1 MEEKK
6 FDRNS
11 IIGFLLIFMLLLGVM
26 YINKPS
32 QKEID
37 AKAKIEAE
45 KQKAAAKTS
54 EKEAALTAVDTTAKD
69 SLQLEKLKSSLG
81 SFAYA
86 ATLPSAKQEIQT
98 LENDLV
104 KLTFSNK
111 GGYIVG
117 AEMKNF
123 EAVSKGSGELVK
135 IIKDNNAK
143 LNIELK
149 TQGNLVL
156 NTKDLYF
163 EPTLTKEGENQVLIM
178 RLKAGPEQYLE
189 YRYVLK
195 PKEYMLDF
203 SIRTQGLS
211 KVLQTSN
218 PLPLEWT
225 MKTYRSEKSISYEN
239 RYTELVYEYE
249 NGKDDYL
256 GQSSSN
262 TEAKDVTYI
271 AFKQHFFTSILLTD
285 TPFKVA
291 ELKSDNL
298 VKDIEKDTIF
308 TKSFKATVPLAFKG
322 GEVNYN
328 MNWYYGP
335 ADYKILNKYDKNL
348 DEVISLGWGIFGW
361 INRWI
366 FIPVYDF
373 LSLFLSHGI
382 AIIVFTILVRL
393 VMSPVT
399 YKSYLSQAKMK
410 VLRPEIMELN
420 EKFKKDPMKKQQ
432 ETMKLYNKAGVNPM
446 AGCLPALMQIPV
458 FYALFQ
464 FFPSAIEL
472 RQKSFLWAEDLSSFD
487 AIFSWKQH
495 IPVISGFYGNHISL
509 FPILAAIAIFFYMKM
524 TTGDQ
529 TMSAPPQEGMPDM
542 SKIMKM
548 MIYLSPLM
556 MMIFFNN
563 NASGLSL
570 YYFVS
575 NTITIGIMLVI
586 KNYIINDEKIHARI
600 QENKT
605 KEKPKSKFQQK
616 MQEMMEQAQ
625 EQQKQK
631 NKALEDKKKSLDERK
646 KK

>member
-11 IIGFLLIFMLLLGVM
+11 IIGFVLIFLILMGIM
-26 YINKPS
+26 FINKPS
-32 QKEID
+32 P
-37 AKAKIEAE
+37 
-45 KQKAAAKTS
+45 
-54 EKEAALTAVDTTAKD
+54 EAAGNKVKTEQDPKQATTAVSQTATPAVPD
-69 SLQLEKLKSSLG
+69 SLQLQQLKSSLG
-81 SFAYA
+81 NFAYS
-86 ATLPSAKQEIQT
+86 ATLPSAKAT
-98 LENDLV
+98 TTTVENDLV
-104 KLTFSNK
+104 KFVFSNK
-111 GGYIVG
+111 GGYIVD
-117 AEMKNF
+117 AQMKNF
-123 EAVSKGSGELVK
+123 EAFRKGSGELVK

-143 LNIELK
+143 LNLQLK

-156 NTKDLYF
+156 NTKDLFF
-163 EPTLTKEGENQVLIM
+163 EPNLTTENGNQVLTM
-178 RLKAGPEQYLE
+178 RLKAADQQFLE
-189 YRYVLK
+189 YRYVIK
-195 PKEYMLDF
+195 PKDYMMDF
-203 SIRTQGLS
+203 SIRTQGLAQIL
-211 KVLQTSN
+211 KTSEA
-218 PLPLEWT
+218 LPLEWE
-225 MKTYRSEKSISYEN
+225 MKTYRNEKSVSYEN
-239 RYTELVYEYE
+239 RYSELVYEYE
-249 NGKDDYL
+249 DGKDDYL
-256 GQSSSN
+256 NQSN
-262 TEAKDVTYI
+262 DVENAKDVTYV

-285 TPFKVA
+285 TPFTTA

-298 VKDIEKDTIF
+298 VHDIEKDTIF
-308 TKSFKATVPLAFKG
+308 TKHYKATMPLAFKG
-322 GEVNYN
+322 GEINYN

-335 ADYKILNKYDKNL
+335 TNYKILNDYKKNL
-348 DEVISLGWGIFGW
+348 DEIVPLGWGIFGW
-361 INRWI
+361 INRFL
-366 FIPVYDF
+366 FIPLYNALGGF
-373 LSLFLSHGI
+373 LAHGI

-393 VMSPVT
+393 LMSPIT

-410 VLRPEIMELN
+410 VLRPEIQELN

-432 ETMKLYNKAGVNPM
+432 ETMKLYSKAGVNPM

-464 FFPSAIEL
+464 FFPSNIDL

-495 IPVISGFYGNHISL
+495 IPVISSFYGNHISL

-529 TMSAPPQEGMPDM
+529 AMSAPPQEGMPDM

-548 MIYLSPLM
+548 MIYISPLM

-570 YYFVS
+570 YYFIS

-586 KNYIINDEKIHARI
+586 KNYIIREDKIHAQI

-616 MQEMMEQAQ
+616 MQDMMEQAQ
-625 EQQKQK
+625 EQQKQRQIDQE
-631 NKALEDKKKSLDERK
+631 NKKKTRRS
-646 KK
+646 

>member
-54 EKEAALTAVDTTAKD
+54 EKEATLTAVDTTAKD

-98 LENDLV
+98 LENDVV

-163 EPTLTKEGENQVLIM
+163 EPTLTKEGENQVLTM